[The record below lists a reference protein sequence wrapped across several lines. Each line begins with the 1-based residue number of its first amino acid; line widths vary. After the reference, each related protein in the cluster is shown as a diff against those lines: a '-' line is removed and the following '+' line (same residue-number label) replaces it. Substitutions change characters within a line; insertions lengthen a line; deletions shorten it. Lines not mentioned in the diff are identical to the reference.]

1 MSAAFDQMLTL
12 IGFVLVA
19 PYVMDLINMKRK
31 STKN

>member
-19 PYVMDLINMKRK
+19 PCVMDLIRNKLRK
-31 STKN
+31 